1 VTEATDPID
10 PVATARMAARVA
22 RIVRPDA
29 SGLTLRVVRD
39 ADAVALVRLIGA
51 AYDEFDC
58 GPLDPG
64 GFDADLAAP
73 ATFGRSR
80 GRRWWVVTGEDDVPL
95 ASVAHSEPR
104 EDTATSAGRSTVV
117 ELHRLYLAP
126 AVRGQGLASALVAGV
141 ADEAQRLGGQRLIA
155 WSDTRLVAAHAR
167 YLALGF
173 TTDGASREL
182 HDPAGTTELRF
193 DLRLLPAPPPDRTGP
208 RRHR

>member
-1 VTEATDPID
+1 MSGADRPPDPA
-10 PVATARMAARVA
+10 ATARMLARVA
-22 RIVRPDA
+22 RVVRSDRPSA
-29 SGLTLRVVRD
+29 AGRTLRDVRD
-39 ADAVALVRLIGA
+39 ADAVGLVALVGA

-64 GFDADLAAP
+64 GFDADLTAP
-73 ATFGRSR
+73 ASFARTR
-80 GRRWWVVTGEDDVPL
+80 GRRRWVVTDEDDVPL

-104 EDTATSAGRSTVV
+104 HDATSRAAVV

-126 AVRGQGLASALVAGV
+126 TVRGQGLATALVAGV
-141 ADEAQRLGGQRLIA
+141 ADEARRLGGQRLIA

-173 TTDGASREL
+173 TLDGDTREL

-193 DLRLLPAPPPDRTGP
+193 DLLLSPGGAA
-208 RRHR
+208 